1 MPESDH
7 VEHDGSAY
15 SWQDRLRVLREET
28 TALVR
33 AIPGPMAGV
42 TVRAG
47 ECSLEV
53 TWAATGTA
61 QVVVAPGPQDNG
73 VDAAA
78 VEDGDL
84 RPVTAPV
91 VGTYYAAPAPGADP
105 FVRVGD
111 HVERGQNVA
120 IVEAMKLMNHVT
132 ADWPGEVVEI
142 PAVDGE
148 SVEFGQ
154 ALVVIRTDDPVP

>member
-1 MPESDH
+1 MTD
-7 VEHDGSAY
+7 A
-15 SWQDRLRVLREET
+15 WQDKLRLLREET

-33 AIPGPMAGV
+33 DIPGPMTAV

-47 ECSLEV
+47 DCSLEV
-53 TWAATGTA
+53 TWAAA
-61 QVVVAPGPQDNG
+61 AVSEVVVAPGSPDNG
-73 VDAAA
+73 VASEP
-78 VEDGDL
+78 EDSDL

-91 VGTYYAAPAPGADP
+91 VGTFYASPAPGAEP

-142 PAVDGE
+142 PVADGE
-148 SVEFGQ
+148 PVEFGQ
-154 ALVVIRTDDPVP
+154 PLVVIRTDDQGG

>member
-1 MPESDH
+1 MSD
-7 VEHDGSAY
+7 A
-15 SWQDRLRVLREET
+15 WQDRLRLLREET

-33 AIPGPMAGV
+33 DIPGPMSAV
-42 TVRAG
+42 VVRAG
-47 ECSLEV
+47 DCSLEV
-53 TWAATGTA
+53 TWATAAAPEVVAVPAPQENGTA
-61 QVVVAPGPQDNG
+61 PE
-73 VDAAA
+73 
-78 VEDGDL
+78 EDSGL

-91 VGTYYAAPAPGADP
+91 VGTFYAAPSPGAEP

-142 PAVDGE
+142 PVADGE
-148 SVEFGQ
+148 AVEFGQ
-154 ALVVIRTDDPVP
+154 PLVVVRTADQGG